1 MHHVTH
7 RPVRGLVAALVAALL
22 AVGLLAA
29 GASAQRGEKVPDGRA
44 LFEGLLL
51 GSGEVAARL
60 PEVFGDLPEMPREAA
75 KVQDALLDAVAEH
88 DPRLFPTLQKAVA
101 SGDHVAVQ
109 RALDAGSKALT
120 EVITE
125 GKLFRLPD
133 DYVLPYV
140 FTWHPFR
147 WHYRWLP
154 YRWTHWFDYGYDHT
168 YDYDYDFDYD
178 GRWRFRYVIPWSY
191 ELDPESQIAN
201 EKFVDLVVE
210 RFAL

>member
-29 GASAQRGEKVPDGRA
+29 GATAQRGSETPDGRA
-44 LFEGLLL
+44 LVEGLLL
-51 GSGEVAARL
+51 GSGEVAERL
-60 PEVFGDLPEMPREAA
+60 PEVFGELPDMPPEAA
-75 KVQDALLDAVAEH
+75 KLQEALLDAVGEH
-88 DPRLFPTLQKAVA
+88 DPRLYPTVEKAVA

-120 EVITE
+120 AVITD
-125 GKLFRLPD
+125 GKLLRVPD
-133 DYVLPYV
+133 DFLLPYV
-140 FTWHPFR
+140 YTWHPFR
-147 WHYRWLP
+147 YHYRWLP
-154 YRWTHWFDYGYDHT
+154 FRWTHWYDYGYDYT
-168 YDYDYDFDYD
+168 YDYAFDYD

-201 EKFVDLVVE
+201 EKFVALVVE
-210 RFAL
+210 RFSR